1 MTTSRLDFTRTLT
14 PGGALEF
21 VSHPRQ
27 DLTGELNAAAPR
39 PGAAL
44 SADVIYCGELSGSAS
59 ASAELHGSVMI
70 TGVIEATSAPAIC
83 VADAEFDIN
92 VARGPAASADDS
104 WQQRAGA
111 CGITAQSTW
120 QRSGSQQ
127 VEQGS
132 VWQQAAA
139 QQQSIV
145 SALQGMDRQAVTTT
159 IDYQQGTATAES
171 SASSFSILARLQDE
185 CSIVYEQG
193 HSRGVAMVS
202 GYRYPPRVAQQAD
215 ERWQVG
221 ASIGVS
227 IQPAPWG
234 KGITVA
240 TLHQS
245 LYEQGRQPLPGRS
258 ERPDPPVTPEIVI
271 SALLAFGRPYGAGG
285 LLEFYWSQTAKHI
298 IPTRRVYFVTNQVQF
313 VRASD
318 GQPIP
323 ATSIAVD
330 GDVDSWAW
338 QFTASLPRIR
348 DAESLEG
355 EEVIITINGHEWR
368 CIVDGWSDNRS
379 WGQQSATVTGRS
391 LSAELSSSLYLPRSY
406 TESNTRSLIQLAEQE
421 LPGGWVLDWKAEDWV
436 VPGGLWSYSSLAP
449 IDAIQQIAEAAG
461 AFILPG
467 MNARRLTVLSKY
479 AVKPWE
485 LMTRDADISIP
496 ESIMITLGRQRSR
509 GQSADGVW
517 ISGGNGFAGHVKR
530 SGTAGS
536 NTLSD
541 VSHNLI
547 VEAIGAGALGTA
559 LLANSLSRSTDSI
572 EMPINAD
579 TGLILPGQMIQT
591 PSGRGYSRGL
601 RASASVNNDRKLIVR
616 QAIEIERP
624 LVEDL

>member
-1 MTTSRLDFTRTLT
+1 MTTSRLDFTRTLK
-14 PGGALEF
+14 PSGALEF
-21 VSHPRQ
+21 VSRPRQ
-27 DLTGELNAAAPR
+27 DLTGELNATAPR
-39 PGAAL
+39 PRAAL
-44 SADVIYCGELSGSAS
+44 SADVIYCGEASVSVS

-70 TGVIEATSAPAIC
+70 TGVMEVVSDPAIW
-83 VADAEFDIN
+83 VADAEYDIN
-92 VARGPAASADDS
+92 VARGPAASTDDS
-104 WQQRAGA
+104 WQQRAA
-111 CGITAQSTW
+111 AVVVDAQSTW
-120 QRSGSQQ
+120 QRSGTQQ
-127 VEQGS
+127 VEQGAAWS
-132 VWQQAAA
+132 QAAA
-139 QQQSIV
+139 VQA
-145 SALQGMDRQAVTTT
+145 SAASVLQGMERKAVTTT
-159 IDYQQGTATAES
+159 IDYQQGASVAAS

-193 HSRGVAMVS
+193 HERSTAMVS
-202 GYRYPPRVAQQAD
+202 GYRYPPRLAQQVD

-221 ASIGVS
+221 ASITVS
-227 IQPAPWG
+227 LQPAAWG
-234 KGITVA
+234 KGIQVTA
-240 TLHQS
+240 SHQS
-245 LYEQGRQPLPGRS
+245 LYEQGRQPLPGGS
-258 ERPDPPVTPEIVI
+258 ERPEPPVTPEIAI
-271 SALLAFGRPYGAGG
+271 SALLAFGRPYRAGG
-285 LLEFYWSQTAKHI
+285 HLEFYWSQTAKHT

-318 GQPIP
+318 GFPIP

-330 GDVDSWAW
+330 GDGDSWAW

-406 TESNTRSLIQLAEQE
+406 TESNTRTLIQLAEQE
-421 LPGGWVLDWKAEDWV
+421 LPDGWVLDWKADDWV

-449 IDAIQQIAEAAG
+449 IAVIQQIAEAAG
-461 AFILPG
+461 AFILPC

-496 ESIMITLGRQRSR
+496 ESIMITLGRQRAR

-530 SGTAGS
+530 SGTAGG

-547 VEAIGAGALGTA
+547 VDPTGAGALGTA
-559 LLANSLSRSTDSI
+559 LLAKSLSRSTDSI

-601 RASASVNNDRKLIVR
+601 RASASVSNDRKLTVR

-624 LVEDL
+624 LVEEV